1 MTGTPYQQTCHN
13 GHLMSQPATEN
24 TLSLKYAWNI
34 HQDKTHFD
42 HEKKKRDK
50 FKRIKRMQVMFSKQN
65 GI

>member
-24 TLSLKYAWNI
+24 ALSLRYAWNI

-42 HEKKKRDK
+42 HEKKKKERQ
-50 FKRIKRMQVMFSKQN
+50 I
-65 GI
+65 